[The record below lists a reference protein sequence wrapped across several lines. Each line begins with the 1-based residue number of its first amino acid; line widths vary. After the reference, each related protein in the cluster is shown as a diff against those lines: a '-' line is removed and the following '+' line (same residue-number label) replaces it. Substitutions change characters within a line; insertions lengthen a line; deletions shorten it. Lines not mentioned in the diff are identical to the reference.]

1 MENIDYK
8 NDENI
13 TVSSDAVLFDIS
25 YYKDEE
31 YFKDMMKFVKFIK
44 AVEHNVRKHPDYDQI
59 VSTVREEYMEHCQV
73 LGNVN
78 RYDAT
83 IELHHGPALTLFD
96 YCAIV
101 TNSFIK
107 RKKKI
112 NTFRIANA
120 VMDEHLLG
128 NVQFVMLSKTV
139 HQMIDSG
146 ELFISMK
153 QAIGDVNT
161 FLKKYKDGLDDM
173 YIDKIN
179 RYIDM
184 SKKYDSTDNGIFDL
198 EENMVNWSYR

>member
-1 MENIDYK
+1 
-8 NDENI
+8 
-13 TVSSDAVLFDIS
+13 
-25 YYKDEE
+25 
-31 YFKDMMKFVKFIK
+31 
-44 AVEHNVRKHPDYDQI
+44 
-59 VSTVREEYMEHCQV
+59 
-73 LGNVN
+73 
-78 RYDAT
+78 
-83 IELHHGPALTLFD
+83 
-96 YCAIV
+96 
-101 TNSFIK
+101 
-107 RKKKI
+107 
-112 NTFRIANA
+112 
-120 VMDEHLLG
+120 MDEHLLG